1 MKLMPFD
8 LKLETHHAAAAA
20 LWTAACGPDLAI
32 TPAFVA
38 FNTRFTTGV
47 SQAGQ
52 LALEDGQA
60 AGEPVGFVLAS
71 ATTGDPTYKLGWID
85 ALAVSPASQ
94 RKGYGSA
101 LLAWAETWLEAHG
114 ARQIRSGG
122 SLRPFT
128 PGLLTGPG
136 SAAYEFFAHRGY
148 VEEGIE
154 WDVANDLIAYPDPPL
169 PAGAPILRPVETE
182 ADRVALFEFL
192 SHEFPG
198 RWTFECQEFFRE
210 GGRPSD
216 WMLLWPVNAEQP
228 AGFCQLTLE
237 DSLRPIERFYPHRL
251 PHPWGQFG
259 PLGVA
264 ASARGKGYGAAVVDG
279 AARHL
284 KHLGVR
290 GCIIDWTSLTDF
302 YGKFGFTPYRQYHV
316 VVKELPKE

>member
-1 MKLMPFD
+1 MELIPFD

-52 LALEDGQA
+52 LVLEEGQ
-60 AGEPVGFVLAS
+60 PVGFVLAS

-85 ALAVSPASQ
+85 ALAVSPAAQ

-101 LLAWAETWLEAHG
+101 LLAWAEIWLDLHG
-114 ARQIRSGG
+114 AHQIRSGG

-136 SAAYEFFAHRGY
+136 STPYEFFARRGY

-154 WDVANDLIAYPDPPL
+154 WDVANDLITYPDPPL

-182 ADRVALFEFL
+182 ADRAALFDFL
-192 SHEFPG
+192 SREFPG
-198 RWTFECQEFFRE
+198 RWAFECQEFFRE

-216 WMLLWPVNAEQP
+216 WMLLWPVDAEKP
-228 AGFCQLTLE
+228 AGFCQITLE

-284 KHLGVR
+284 KQLGVR

-302 YGKFGFTPYRQYHV
+302 YSKFGFTPYRKYHTL
-316 VVKELPKE
+316 VKELIAE